1 MPCCLSLL
9 NVKAAPDASQA
20 PRHCSPGALLER
32 PYRQGLLFQQ
42 EHSLLVDLRKL
53 SHCCVM
59 RVLIACAGSLVKLD
73 MTQMGLFCEFPY
85 QEMQAFKSLTSIS
98 FLGNGITGDVEM
110 IGQSLRGL
118 FGQLTYLDLSFNSV
132 NGSFAGNCS
141 V

>member
-1 MPCCLSLL
+1 
-9 NVKAAPDASQA
+9 
-20 PRHCSPGALLER
+20 
-32 PYRQGLLFQQ
+32 
-42 EHSLLVDLRKL
+42 
-53 SHCCVM
+53 M

-98 FLGNGITGDVEM
+98 FLGNGVTGDVEM

-132 NGSFAGNCS
+132 SGSFAGNCS
-141 V
+141 A

>member
-1 MPCCLSLL
+1 
-9 NVKAAPDASQA
+9 
-20 PRHCSPGALLER
+20 
-32 PYRQGLLFQQ
+32 
-42 EHSLLVDLRKL
+42 
-53 SHCCVM
+53 M